1 MMPGAITLLLFKEAF
16 ETFPT
21 SDGELSCDDPF
32 ATQETLMPP
41 LMVLIPYNLLLGIHS
56 LRGILVDL
64 AKYNC
69 SSRLLGMQLVMTLPS
84 TVSPFFQMKHG
95 IGPNFV

>member
-32 ATQETLMPP
+32 ATQETLTPP
-41 LMVLIPYNLLLGIHS
+41 LMVLKNLLLGIHS

-84 TVSPFFQMKHG
+84 TVSPFLQIKHG
-95 IGPNFV
+95 IGPSFV